1 MHDTTTVDDDVPG
14 MTSMPQCW
22 YDDKLDSV
30 RKPIDRRPGLLAEV
44 QTVGED
50 ARIRCNQS
58 RFVETWV
65 ISTRK
70 SLVEGSISTSEYGK
84 AAWQASGSVK
94 HRTLLQATLG
104 LSQRRK
110 IGGYTKAGK
119 GDQLVR
125 TKCAGLQ
132 RTARTPKPSPFKE

>member
-1 MHDTTTVDDDVPG
+1 
-14 MTSMPQCW
+14 MPQCW

-30 RKPIDRRPGLLAEV
+30 RKPIDRRPGLLAVV

-70 SLVEGSISTSEYGK
+70 SFVEASISTSEYGK
-84 AAWQASGSVK
+84 AAWHASGSVK
-94 HRTLLQATLG
+94 QRTLLQATLSFPRG
-104 LSQRRK
+104 GK
-110 IGGYTKAGK
+110 ISGCTKAEK
-119 GDQLVR
+119 GNQSSKRNAL
-125 TKCAGLQ
+125 AFG
-132 RTARTPKPSPFKE
+132 ARR

>member
-1 MHDTTTVDDDVPG
+1 MSPG

-30 RKPIDRRPGLLAEV
+30 RKPIDRRPGLLAVV

-50 ARIRCNQS
+50 ARICCNQS

-70 SLVEGSISTSEYGK
+70 SFVEGSISTSEYGK
-84 AAWQASGSVK
+84 AAWHASGSVK
-94 HRTLLQATLG
+94 QRTLLQATLSFPRG
-104 LSQRRK
+104 GKSVVARKRRK
-110 IGGYTKAGK
+110 AINQSKRKALAFG
-119 GDQLVR
+119 
-125 TKCAGLQ
+125 
-132 RTARTPKPSPFKE
+132 ARR